1 MKESKRETRNKTVSQ
16 NRTESIFKPTERYV
30 GQAEFFNTSDIDN
43 TAAMS
48 IFVSALVNYA
58 GEDGFPTHFH
68 FYLTKNKNVNLTDS
82 NKVVSLRIPIIPV
95 VWNINSRESV
105 NSFIKNGKEPK
116 KVSELY
122 DSMDRDEKEER
133 ISQYTSKIMTYITNE
148 LALRYIV
155 AKRNGDKLIMDQI
168 SKLKIMQE
176 QDFDFDLF
184 EAIVNNPKG
193 LRHKTD
199 GHFIVYE
206 EKGKDVYVQISD
218 AQSQKYP
225 SYKDSLDKYCVIQ
238 KQFTTLNSDIETF
251 RTYDITESKTK
262 QTIGGN
268 SLLNK
273 LKGKC
278 GVVATKKPAKQSD
291 IVTTIKPA
299 EPGDE

>member
-1 MKESKRETRNKTVSQ
+1 MKESKREIRNKSVSQ
-16 NRTESIFKPTERYV
+16 NRTENIFAATERHV
-30 GQAEFFNTSDIDN
+30 GQAEFFNTSAFDN
-43 TAAMS
+43 TASMRT
-48 IFVSALVNYA
+48 FVSALVNYA
-58 GEDGFPTHFH
+58 GEDGFPTKFH
-68 FYLTKNKNVNLTDS
+68 FYLTKNRNMNLTDS
-82 NKVVSLRIPIIPV
+82 NKLVSLRIPIIPV

-105 NSFIKNGKEPK
+105 NSFIKNGKEPQ
-116 KVSELY
+116 KVAELY
-122 DSMDRDEKEER
+122 AAMDRDDKEQR
-133 ISQYTSKIMTYITNE
+133 IEQYTSKIMTYITTE

-168 SKLKIMQE
+168 SELKMMQE

-199 GHFIVYE
+199 GHFIVYD

-225 SYKDSLDKYCVIQ
+225 AYKDSLDKYCVIQ
-238 KQFTTLNSDIETF
+238 KQFATLNSDIETF
-251 RTYDITESKTK
+251 RNYDITESKTK

-268 SLLNK
+268 SLFNK
-273 LKGKC
+273 LRGQN
-278 GVVATKKPAKQSD
+278 VVAAK
-291 IVTTIKPA
+291 KPA